1 MINGV
6 TSAAQTQP
14 VVQPTPVN
22 QKPTQSKPQPA
33 TTTDTVQIS
42 SSAQAAL
49 TALQEATE
57 TPAQTAKEAAGG
69 DHQAQKLLAKA
80 AAAKAAVEGRH

>member
-22 QKPTQSKPQPA
+22 QKSTQPKPQPA
-33 TTTDTVQIS
+33 AADTVQIS

-49 TALQEATE
+49 AAFQEAAE
-57 TPAQTAKEAAGG
+57 TPAQTAKEAGRG
-69 DHQAQKLLAKA
+69 DHQAQRLLAKA
-80 AAAKAAVEGRH
+80 AAAKAAVEGHY